1 MAQLLS
7 ISPGSLL
14 NVALTCKIFYN
25 LSKNF
30 IYKTVY
36 FTFNRSRRITNGA
49 LIRRLLED
57 DDSSR
62 KVRCVRIHW
71 APNASL
77 QSGEGSKEDLV
88 LLGRALPKLF
98 ALHTFVWDAQYPIV
112 SWLVDIVRSSHPE
125 CTVYIRHPPVQ
136 DATRTLSRLQDF
148 PKLHALDASFLDGQ
162 FLAYKELGK
171 LLTSSS
177 IRDLTVTSPGDQI
190 AILQVLWKLPGA
202 LHLRSLEINGIQIH
216 LEELPIAWT
225 RLESLAIHTDAGCL
239 AGLPRFDE
247 LRSLELRLNISSDQ
261 LSFNQFVQSCQR
273 LEVLVVTAYR
283 NPARDWGLSQ
293 WRHLGKTLLKLKLHE
308 EEMHDA
314 VHHGQDLTVG
324 LSDSNMMLIA
334 TGCPRLHSLGIDLVF
349 DEGWVSLDV
358 LYDVSNILIIRLA

>member
-49 LIRRLLED
+49 LVRRLLED
-57 DDSSR
+57 DDLSR

-77 QSGEGSKEDLV
+77 QSGEGSKEDLA

-98 ALHTFVWDAQYPIV
+98 ALHTFIWDAQYPIV

-136 DATRTLSRLQDF
+136 DATRTLSRLQDL

-162 FLAYKELGK
+162 FLAYKELRK

-190 AILQVLWKLPGA
+190 AILQVLWKLPGP

-225 RLESLAIHTDAGCL
+225 RVESLAIHTDAGCL

-273 LEVLVVTAYR
+273 LEVLVVTEYR

-324 LSDSNMMLIA
+324 LSDSTMMLIA
-334 TGCPRLHSLGIDLVF
+334 TWCPRLRSLGIDLVF
-349 DEGWVSLDV
+349 EEGWVSLDV
-358 LYDVSNILIIRLA
+358 L